1 VDKKTECELT
11 QDLLLGYVDNL
22 LNAESKKIVEKH
34 LLECTQCQS
43 KLNEKKSDIVKNES
57 SQKKQIDYLKKIRR
71 KNNIKAVLLA
81 IGIIF
86 FIFVIIY
93 LRKFIIVNDY
103 MNKAEKSL
111 SSENFY
117 IETTQ
122 LVSSDTVALTKEW
135 YKDGKY
141 KRETEF
147 YSNEGGEKIPVEYAT
162 INTNEKI
169 IIDHE
174 NKKVTIETGEFTE
187 LTNKDK
193 FIKNTQFGQDFS
205 LIHKITKAFISKIH
219 TSYRDVGREYYV
231 LNYIIDNDSNYE
243 EWIDKETGLPLKIS
257 GNGTIKL
264 FFEGT
269 DIVKE
274 EMDMC
279 SRYKYEFGTVTEDD
293 VNIPD
298 YSTYEVE
305 HKNTD
310 YKEFQ

>member
-43 KLNEKKSDIVKNES
+43 KLNEIKSDIVKNES

-122 LVSSDTVALTKEW
+122 LVSSDTVVLTKEW

-141 KRETEF
+141 KRETEI
-147 YSNEGGEKIPVEYAT
+147 YSNDGVEKWLV
-162 INTNEKI
+162 
-169 IIDHE
+169 
-174 NKKVTIETGEFTE
+174 
-187 LTNKDK
+187 
-193 FIKNTQFGQDFS
+193 
-205 LIHKITKAFISKIH
+205 
-219 TSYRDVGREYYV
+219 
-231 LNYIIDNDSNYE
+231 
-243 EWIDKETGLPLKIS
+243 
-257 GNGTIKL
+257 
-264 FFEGT
+264 
-269 DIVKE
+269 
-274 EMDMC
+274 
-279 SRYKYEFGTVTEDD
+279 
-293 VNIPD
+293 
-298 YSTYEVE
+298 
-305 HKNTD
+305 
-310 YKEFQ
+310 